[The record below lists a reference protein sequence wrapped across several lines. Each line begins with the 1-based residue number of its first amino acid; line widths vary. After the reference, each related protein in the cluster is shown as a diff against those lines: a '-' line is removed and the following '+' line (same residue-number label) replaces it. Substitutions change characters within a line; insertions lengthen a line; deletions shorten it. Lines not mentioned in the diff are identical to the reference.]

1 MNYCINCGEQGA
13 LQPLDVPINEEP
25 PFLERGEFGADNR
38 YSQEQ
43 PVTILQCQHCQHEMI
58 DLSS

>member
-13 LQPLDVPINEEP
+13 LQPLDVPANDEP

-43 PVTILQCQHCQHEMI
+43 PVTILQCQH
-58 DLSS
+58 

>member
-1 MNYCINCGEQGA
+1 MSYSINCGEKGTLRA
-13 LQPLDVPINEEP
+13 LEVPEHEAP

-43 PVTILQCQHCQHEMI
+43 PVTIQECPVCKHEMI

>member
-1 MNYCINCGEQGA
+1 MKYCINCGEKGTLRA
-13 LQPLDVPINEEP
+13 LEVPDSKEP
-25 PFLERGEFGADNR
+25 PFLERGKYGTDNR

-43 PVTILQCQHCQHEMI
+43 FVTILQRQDCKHEMI